1 MSPFGLPRPVRVL
14 LDESVVVEDEVSI
27 GSGERGTT
35 VILRTAD
42 LLRALG
48 DVERVSVT

>member
-1 MSPFGLPRPVRVL
+1 V
-14 LDESVVVEDEVSI
+14 
-27 GSGERGTT
+27 RGTT

-48 DVERVSVT
+48 DAERVNVT

>member
-1 MSPFGLPRPVRVL
+1 MRVL
-14 LDESVVVEDEVSI
+14 LDASVLGEAEVSL

-35 VILRTAD
+35 VILSTAD

-48 DVERVSVT
+48 DFEQVCVT